1 MVDEQM
7 RRIFLDNSSA
17 TPEQIDRAAEVAERT
32 GESLGAVLRMLGAVT
47 DEERVRC
54 LALKLGLEY
63 VDLASTPPEPEVIRL
78 FPAEVLRRYRAVPVR
93 VQVTV
98 ALPNPLDVMSSEL
111 VAEISEALGCPV
123 MAAVASETEIHRVLN
138 GLPAAEAATPTV
150 PAITVEPAPPAEAP
164 APGPAEA
171 AEAPPEV
178 EEEAAPPE
186 PVEAPAEPESPE
198 PAAEPQPEATSEP
211 VEAPAEEIA
220 DEALYEQLSPHDAK
234 FLEALRQ
241 EVSVRNDVVV
251 EAAELGRQNGEDL
264 GQSLVRQ
271 GAIAESERVKAE
283 GRLWGFEFFDLT
295 GFEPDPDVVHVVHVD
310 QLMRYGVVPVRIED
324 TTLYV
329 AAVNPLDLNAID
341 SLTVT
346 TGYQVRAFIAVEAD
360 VRRILQSLSS

>member
-47 DEERVRC
+47 EEERVRC

-63 VDLASTPPEPEVIRL
+63 VDLAATPPVPEVIRL

-93 VQVTV
+93 VQITV

-123 MAAVASETEIHRVLN
+123 MAAVASEKEIHRVLD
-138 GLPAAEAATPTV
+138 GLSAPEAASAP
-150 PAITVEPAPPAEAP
+150 PAVEPAPAAEPEPPVPVVTVAAPPATEEA
-164 APGPAEA
+164 A
-171 AEAPPEV
+171 AEAPPD
-178 EEEAAPPE
+178 
-186 PVEAPAEPESPE
+186 PVEAPAEPEPPEPATEPEAE
-198 PAAEPQPEATSEP
+198 PAAEPA
-211 VEAPAEEIA
+211 VAPAEEIA
-220 DEALYEQLSPHDAK
+220 DGALYEQLSPHDAK

-251 EAAELGRQNGEDL
+251 EAAEMGRQNGEDL
-264 GQSLVRQ
+264 GQSLVRL
-271 GAIAESERVKAE
+271 GAISESERVKAE

-360 VRRILQSLSS
+360 VRRILQSLST